1 MRRCDSQSAYHGSA
15 VIILP
20 LCPKPAL
27 GGCLGAGPFVGLLGA
42 VFGPFRGQF
51 WAESTRGP
59 FVGLL
64 GVIFGPF
71 RGQFWAESTRG
82 PFVGLLGAI
91 FGPFRG
97 QFWAESTRGPFVGLL
112 GAIFGPFR
120 VHFWAKKRSS
130 PSQVLAGTALRVSFE
145 SGTCW
150 PGSCP
155 PWRPLPPRPGC
166 PGTAPRLWTWK

>member
-1 MRRCDSQSAYHGSA
+1 MRQPIRISWLCCYHPPPLSKARIGG
-15 VIILP
+15 LP
-20 LCPKPAL
+20 RRWPIR
-27 GGCLGAGPFVGLLGA
+27 
-42 VFGPFRGQF
+42 GPFRGQF
-51 WAESTRGP
+51 WAKSTRGP

-97 QFWAESTRGPFVGLL
+97 QFWVESTR
-112 GAIFGPFR
+112 GPFR
-120 VHFWAKKRSS
+120 VHFWAQKRSS

>member
-1 MRRCDSQSAYHGSA
+1 MRQCDSQSAYHGSA

-82 PFVGLLGAI
+82 PFVGLLGA
-91 FGPFRG
+91 
-97 QFWAESTRGPFVGLL
+97 V
-112 GAIFGPFR
+112 FGPFR

-130 PSQVLAGTALRVSFE
+130 PSQVLAGTALRVNFE

>member
-1 MRRCDSQSAYHGSA
+1 MRQCDSQSAYHGSA

-27 GGCLGAGPFVGLLGA
+27 GGCLGAGPFVGLLG
-42 VFGPFRGQF
+42 VIFGPFRGQF

-82 PFVGLLGAI
+82 PFVGLLGA
-91 FGPFRG
+91 
-97 QFWAESTRGPFVGLL
+97 V
-112 GAIFGPFR
+112 FGPFR

>member
-1 MRRCDSQSAYHGSA
+1 MGKSFLAGCDGATMRQPIRISWLCCYHPPPLSKARIGG
-15 VIILP
+15 LP
-20 LCPKPAL
+20 RRWPIR
-27 GGCLGAGPFVGLLGA
+27 
-42 VFGPFRGQF
+42 GPFRGQF
-51 WAESTRGP
+51 WAECTRGP

-97 QFWAESTRGPFVGLL
+97 Q
-112 GAIFGPFR
+112 
-120 VHFWAKKRSS
+120 FWAKKRSS

>member
-1 MRRCDSQSAYHGSA
+1 MGKKFFWQAATVRQCDSQSAYHGSA

-27 GGCLGAGPFVGLLGA
+27 GGCLGAGPFVGLLG
-42 VFGPFRGQF
+42 VIFGPFRGQF

-82 PFVGLLGAI
+82 PFVGLLGA
-91 FGPFRG
+91 
-97 QFWAESTRGPFVGLL
+97 V
-112 GAIFGPFR
+112 FGPFR

>member
-1 MRRCDSQSAYHGSA
+1 MGKSFFGRLRRCDNATANPHIMALLLSSSPFVQSPHW
-15 VIILP
+15 
-20 LCPKPAL
+20 
-27 GGCLGAGPFVGLLGA
+27 GGCLGAGPFVGLFGA

-71 RGQFWAESTRG
+71 RGQFWAESTCG
-82 PFVGLLGAI
+82 PFMGLLGAI

-97 QFWAESTRGPFVGLL
+97 Q
-112 GAIFGPFR
+112 
-120 VHFWAKKRSS
+120 FWAKKRSS

>member
-1 MRRCDSQSAYHGSA
+1 MRQCDSQSAYHGSA

-91 FGPFRG
+91 FGPFR
-97 QFWAESTRGPFVGLL
+97 
-112 GAIFGPFR
+112 

>member
-1 MRRCDSQSAYHGSA
+1 MAGCDGATMRQPIRISWLCCYHPPPLSKARIGG
-15 VIILP
+15 LP
-20 LCPKPAL
+20 RRWPIR
-27 GGCLGAGPFVGLLGA
+27 
-42 VFGPFRGQF
+42 GPFRGQF
-51 WAESTRGP
+51 WVESTRGP

-82 PFVGLLGAI
+82 PFVGLLGAV

-97 QFWAESTRGPFVGLL
+97 Q
-112 GAIFGPFR
+112 
-120 VHFWAKKRSS
+120 FWAKKRSS
-130 PSQVLAGTALRVSFE
+130 PSQVLAGTALRVNFE

>member
-1 MRRCDSQSAYHGSA
+1 MRQCDSQSAYHGSA

-82 PFVGLLGAI
+82 PFVGLLGA
-91 FGPFRG
+91 
-97 QFWAESTRGPFVGLL
+97 V
-112 GAIFGPFR
+112 FGPFR
-120 VHFWAKKRSS
+120 VHFWAKKRSI
-130 PSQVLAGTALRVSFE
+130 PSQVLAGTALRVNFE
-145 SGTCW
+145 SGTSW